1 MPMALGIAVLR
12 GLEKKPFSKRIV
24 AGISLALISFAVMV
38 VDIQRSIKQEDPA
51 AYAAKILVLRSRR
64 IAELAASIEAISF
77 QFFMNRLLNTTLSAY
92 VNDAE
97 RYDISKWNTVF
108 SQHME
113 GLAQT
118 VPEIEDAIF
127 FCHSGSQ

>member
-51 AYAAKILVLRSRR
+51 QAQAPARS
-64 IAELAASIEAISF
+64 F
-77 QFFMNRLLNTTLSAY
+77 
-92 VNDAE
+92 
-97 RYDISKWNTVF
+97 
-108 SQHME
+108 
-113 GLAQT
+113 
-118 VPEIEDAIF
+118 
-127 FCHSGSQ
+127 